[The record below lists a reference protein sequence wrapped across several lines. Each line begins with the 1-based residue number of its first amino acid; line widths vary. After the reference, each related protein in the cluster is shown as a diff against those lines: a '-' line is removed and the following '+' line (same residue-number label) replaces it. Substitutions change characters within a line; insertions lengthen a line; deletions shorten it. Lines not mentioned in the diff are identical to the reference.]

1 MAQIN
6 LFGQKN
12 ILKRFKQMHKAEK
25 WFIIF
30 HPLAAKKAYPITELA
45 KKVTTEVLHSSILD
59 GDENGGQV
67 DAFRHSFWMA
77 MLTQEIG
84 ERKARKLGK
93 AREKAAYED
102 YLRLQNED
110 GMIPD
115 FKASFMDLKNNEA
128 GIKIGLKY
136 PDKSPDELKQIVIQE
151 ILKGK
156 MWILKKDIKGNYYDY
171 FDQLIPYEEWHGK
184 WINDKTLVPS
194 NYAKEKL

>member
-1 MAQIN
+1 MVQIN
-6 LFGQKN
+6 LFGQEG
-12 ILKRFKQMHKAEK
+12 ILNRFKQMHKAEK
-25 WFIIF
+25 WFILF
-30 HPLAAKKAYPITELA
+30 HPLAAKKAEPITQLA
-45 KKVTTEVLHSSILD
+45 IKVTAEVLNLSLLD
-59 GDENGGQV
+59 GDKNGGQV

-84 ERKARKLGK
+84 GKKARKLGK
-93 AREKAAYED
+93 AHEKAAYED

-115 FKASFMDLKNNEA
+115 FKASFMDLKNNEV
-128 GIKIGLKY
+128 GIKIGLSN
-136 PDKSPDELKQIVIQE
+136 PDYSPEQLKLFIIQE
-151 ILKGK
+151 IKKGK
-156 MWILKKDIKGNYYDY
+156 MWILKKDLKGNYYDY